1 MARFRHVHAAVA
13 CPSLAKEVLLFLS
26 TSKQELELIRTV
38 HRDLRLDQ
46 TAACKAA

>member
-13 CPSLAKEVLLFLS
+13 CLSLAKEVLLFLS
-26 TSKQELELIRTV
+26 TSKQELDLIRTV
-38 HRDLRLDQ
+38 YRVLRLDQ